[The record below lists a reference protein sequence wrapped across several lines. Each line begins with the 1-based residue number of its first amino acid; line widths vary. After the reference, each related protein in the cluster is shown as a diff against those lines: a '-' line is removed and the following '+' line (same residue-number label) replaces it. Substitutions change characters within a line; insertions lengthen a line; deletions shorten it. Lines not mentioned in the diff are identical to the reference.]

1 MDAARRDPVSD
12 RRRDRH
18 RGDVGG
24 VRRDGATG
32 VDRCEGPADDLRA
45 GGRLRSHRPRL
56 RKWRRPRHALG
67 RRAYRGQRSARA
79 RGHRRLPDPGR
90 HSGERRHGARGERR
104 VHDLRHA
111 AAGPRG
117 GDIGRSRGRRHA
129 GCGAHSSRARNAPS
143 RRAHR
148 AVQHRRGLEIRR
160 AAVPAGAAGARSRRS
175 AGAGARR
182 AVSHVFLSYAR
193 RDQEFADRLVTALEG
208 RGVNVWVDRQDIPG
222 GAAWEAAIGEAVSVS
237 SAVLVVL
244 SPASVTS
251 EYVPKELSLA
261 EKYDR
266 PIVPILY
273 ESWEGAADAAA
284 VKRVEFQLAG
294 LQYVDFAHQPF
305 EPGLTALLRCLP
317 ATPAGVGTDR
327 PTPAVEPRRAG
338 RRGLLLAGAGLV
350 ALAVL
355 AALLLSRW
363 RGGAAPRID
372 GDWEAPVAYGWRSEE
387 RRVGRRGSCR

>member
-1 MDAARRDPVSD
+1 
-12 RRRDRH
+12 
-18 RGDVGG
+18 RGG
-24 VRRDGATG
+24 
-32 VDRCEGPADDLRA
+32 A
-45 GGRLRSHRPRL
+45 GGDWGRADAGGCAEEGRP
-56 RKWRRPRHALG
+56 
-67 RRAYRGQRSARA
+67 
-79 RGHRRLPDPGR
+79 
-90 HSGERRHGARGERR
+90 GARGEGR

-117 GDIGRSRGRRHA
+117 GDIGRSRRRRHA
-129 GCGAHSSRARNAPS
+129 GRCAHSSRARSAPA
-143 RRAHR
+143 RRAYR
-148 AVQHRRGLEIRR
+148 AVQHRRGVEIRR
-160 AAVPAGAAGARSRRS
+160 AAVPAGAARAQSRRS

-222 GAAWEAAIGEAVSVS
+222 GAAGEAAIGEAGSVS

-305 EPGLTALLRCLP
+305 EEGMTALLRCLP
-317 ATPAGVGTDR
+317 AARSGAGADAPPPAI
-327 PTPAVEPRRAG
+327 EPRPPG
-338 RRGLLLAGAGLV
+338 PRRLLLARPR
-350 ALAVL
+350 LAPL
-355 AALLLSRW
+355 
-363 RGGAAPRID
+363 
-372 GDWEAPVAYGWRSEE
+372 
-387 RRVGRRGSCR
+387 

>member
-1 MDAARRDPVSD
+1 
-12 RRRDRH
+12 
-18 RGDVGG
+18 
-24 VRRDGATG
+24 
-32 VDRCEGPADDLRA
+32 
-45 GGRLRSHRPRL
+45 
-56 RKWRRPRHALG
+56 
-67 RRAYRGQRSARA
+67 
-79 RGHRRLPDPGR
+79 
-90 HSGERRHGARGERR
+90 
-104 VHDLRHA
+104 
-111 AAGPRG
+111 
-117 GDIGRSRGRRHA
+117 
-129 GCGAHSSRARNAPS
+129 
-143 RRAHR
+143 
-148 AVQHRRGLEIRR
+148 
-160 AAVPAGAAGARSRRS
+160 
-175 AGAGARR
+175 
-182 AVSHVFLSYAR
+182 VSHVFLSYAR

-355 AALLLSRW
+355 AALLVSRW

-372 GDWEAPVAYGWRSEE
+372 GDWEAPVTYGWGVTATE
-387 RRVGRRGSCR
+387 RFRLRVDGGTVAGTASFLGVPRGILDGRLDGDRIVFRTPIEGGAGSPAFSNGYRGRVQADGIHFVLQDDRGSPPVEFTARRAAGG

>member
-1 MDAARRDPVSD
+1 
-12 RRRDRH
+12 
-18 RGDVGG
+18 
-24 VRRDGATG
+24 
-32 VDRCEGPADDLRA
+32 
-45 GGRLRSHRPRL
+45 
-56 RKWRRPRHALG
+56 
-67 RRAYRGQRSARA
+67 
-79 RGHRRLPDPGR
+79 
-90 HSGERRHGARGERR
+90 
-104 VHDLRHA
+104 
-111 AAGPRG
+111 
-117 GDIGRSRGRRHA
+117 
-129 GCGAHSSRARNAPS
+129 
-143 RRAHR
+143 
-148 AVQHRRGLEIRR
+148 
-160 AAVPAGAAGARSRRS
+160 
-175 AGAGARR
+175 
-182 AVSHVFLSYAR
+182 VSHVFLSYAR

-222 GAAWEAAIGEAVSVS
+222 SAAWEAAIGEAVSVS

-327 PTPAVEPRRAG
+327 PTPAVEPRAQGGGVCCSPAPGSSRLPCSRRFSCRAG
-338 RRGLLLAGAGLV
+338 V
-350 ALAVL
+350 
-355 AALLLSRW
+355 
-363 RGGAAPRID
+363 AAPR
-372 GDWEAPVAYGWRSEE
+372 
-387 RRVGRRGSCR
+387 RGSMATGRLRSRTAGV